1 MEKITIEIALS
12 GETINF
18 EEVRHFPD
26 DEIRDSNLTYV
37 PHFNEDGQVRGWF
50 MLIQDIT
57 ERKQAEAALREGEE
71 RFRTMMEHSPSAIFM
86 KDLDGRYRLVNKRFS
101 DWMGVKTEDML
112 GKTPRQF
119 HARQDYVDEY
129 EALDREVIEQ
139 DRSVQDVQKAIF
151 SDGSTHYLD
160 TVKFPVYGSDGRLM
174 GIGGILTD
182 VTEQRD
188 AEEQLRQA
196 QKMEAVG
203 KLTGGVAH
211 DFNNLLAVILGNT
224 ELLREKLGAEDAALK
239 AVTKASLRGAEL
251 TQRLL
256 SFSRQQPLRPSAIAS
271 PIAVRT
277 SR

>member
-1 MEKITIEIALS
+1 
-12 GETINF
+12 
-18 EEVRHFPD
+18 
-26 DEIRDSNLTYV
+26 
-37 PHFNEDGQVRGWF
+37 

-86 KDLDGRYRLVNKRFS
+86 KDLDGRYRLVNKRYS
-101 DWMGVKTEDML
+101 EWLGVDVKDML
-112 GKTPRQF
+112 GRTPRQF
-119 HARQDYVDEY
+119 LKNQDYIDDY
-129 EALDREVIEQ
+129 EALDQEVLEQ
-139 DRSVQDVQKAIF
+139 NRSVQGIQKAVYE
-151 SDGSTHYLD
+151 DGTVHYLD
-160 TVKFPVYGSDGRLM
+160 TVKFPVYDAGGHLM

-196 QKMEAVG
+196 QKMEAIG

-211 DFNNLLAVILGNT
+211 DFNNLLAVILGNA
-224 ELLREKLGAEDAALK
+224 ELLREKLGAEDAALR

-256 SFSRQQPLRPSAIAS
+256 SFSRQQPLRPSAIGLPELIGDMATMLR
-271 PIAVRT
+271 RT
-277 SR
+277 LGEKI